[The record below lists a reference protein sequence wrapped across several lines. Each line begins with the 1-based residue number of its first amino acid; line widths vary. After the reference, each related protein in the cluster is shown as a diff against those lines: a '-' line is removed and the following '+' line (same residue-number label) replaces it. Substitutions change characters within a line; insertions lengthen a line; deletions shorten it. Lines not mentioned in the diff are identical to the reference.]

1 MLSIGYLPRMV
12 FGLPRNR
19 DDGLRFEEIETART
33 VGVTPPDGKTA
44 TAGVVPWKLGKLR
57 KHPAEIRLTISGG
70 EKCST
75 LIIR

>member
-1 MLSIGYLPRMV
+1 MLSIEFLPRMV

-33 VGVTPPDGKTA
+33 VDATPPDGRIA
-44 TAGVVPWKLGKLR
+44 TASDVPRKLGKLG
-57 KHPAEIRLTISGG
+57 IRLTILGG

-75 LIIR
+75 LIR